1 MKAKIKSLKV
11 NLSDID
17 FADPDKVN
25 DGRNGK
31 ILEQEMIRQGYPIDQ
46 NGTVDMP
53 GVGIEVKSRKSSTG
67 AMHTIG
73 TMTYDDILVTPW
85 DKTPFKQKLQKQYRV
100 TINKDEFEGDINATG
115 KVVDLSHPEIQAK
128 LKEAYER
135 NRMYLIIQHGI
146 IKGQTVT
153 AGGQYGKLEHKPG
166 KSGTG
171 RSYALRIP
179 DSGMKKLLATAN
191 STFEAL
197 FESN

>member
-11 NLSDID
+11 NLSNID

-53 GVGIEVKSRKSSTG
+53 GIGIEVKSRKFSTG

-115 KVVDLSHPEIQAK
+115 KVVDLTNPEIQ
-128 LKEAYER
+128 KELEDAYEKCR
-135 NRMYLIIQHGI
+135 AELIAQGDIYI
-146 IKGQTVT
+146 GQTIT

-166 KSGTG
+166 PNGTG
-171 RSYALRIP
+171 KSYALRIP
-179 DSGMKKLLATAN
+179 DSGMKKMLTMAN
-191 STFEAL
+191 STFNQL

>member
-11 NLSDID
+11 NLSNID

-31 ILEQEMIRQGYPIDQ
+31 ILEQEMMRQGYPIDRS
-46 NGTVDMP
+46 GTVDMP
-53 GVGIEVKSRKSSTG
+53 DIGIEVKSRKSSTD

-73 TMTYDDILVTPW
+73 TMTYDEILVTPW

-100 TINKDEFEGDINATG
+100 TINKDEFEGEINATG
-115 KVVDLSHPEIQAK
+115 KVVDLSNPEIQAK
-128 LKEAYER
+128 LEEAYEK
-135 NRMYLIIQHGI
+135 NRMYLMIQQRI

-153 AGGQYGKLEHKPG
+153 AGGQFGKLEHKPG
-166 KSGTG
+166 PSGTG

-179 DSGMKKLLATAN
+179 NSGMKKLLSIAT
-191 STFEAL
+191 STFDTL

>member
-11 NLSDID
+11 NLSNID

-31 ILEQEMIRQGYPIDQ
+31 ILEQGMIRQGYPIDQ
-46 NGTVDMP
+46 NGTVDIP

-115 KVVDLSHPEIQAK
+115 KVVDLSNPEIQAK

-146 IKGQTVT
+146 IKGQTIK

-166 KSGTG
+166 RSGTG

>member
-11 NLSDID
+11 NLSNID

-53 GVGIEVKSRKSSTG
+53 GIGIEVKSRKSSTG

-115 KVVDLSHPEIQAK
+115 KVVDLTNPEIQ
-128 LKEAYER
+128 KELEDAYEKCR
-135 NRMYLIIQHGI
+135 AELIAQGDIYI
-146 IKGQTVT
+146 GQTIT

-166 KSGTG
+166 PNGTG
-171 RSYALRIP
+171 KSYALRIP
-179 DSGMKKLLATAN
+179 DSGMKKLLTMAN
-191 STFEAL
+191 STFNQL

>member
-11 NLSDID
+11 NLSNID

-31 ILEQEMIRQGYPIDQ
+31 ILEQEMMRQGYPIDRS
-46 NGTVDMP
+46 GTVDMP
-53 GVGIEVKSRKSSTG
+53 DIGIEVKSRKSSTD

-73 TMTYDDILVTPW
+73 TMTYDEILVTPW

-115 KVVDLSHPEIQAK
+115 KVVDLSNPEIQAK
-128 LKEAYER
+128 LEEAYEK
-135 NRMYLIIQHGI
+135 NRMYLMIQQRI

-153 AGGQYGKLEHKPG
+153 AGGQFGKLEHKPG
-166 KSGTG
+166 PSGTG

-179 DSGMKKLLATAN
+179 NSGMKKLLSIAT
-191 STFEAL
+191 STFDTL

>member
-11 NLSDID
+11 NLSNID

-31 ILEQEMIRQGYPIDQ
+31 ILEQEMMRQGYPIDRS
-46 NGTVDMP
+46 GTVDMP
-53 GVGIEVKSRKSSTG
+53 DIGIEVKSRKSSTD

-73 TMTYDDILVTPW
+73 TMTYDEILVTPW

-115 KVVDLSHPEIQAK
+115 KVVDLSNPEIQAK
-128 LKEAYER
+128 LEEAYEK
-135 NRMYLIIQHGI
+135 NRMWLIIQQRI

-153 AGGQYGKLEHKPG
+153 AGGQFGKLEHKPG
-166 KSGTG
+166 PSGTG

-179 DSGMKKLLATAN
+179 NSGMKKLLSIAT
-191 STFEAL
+191 STFDTL